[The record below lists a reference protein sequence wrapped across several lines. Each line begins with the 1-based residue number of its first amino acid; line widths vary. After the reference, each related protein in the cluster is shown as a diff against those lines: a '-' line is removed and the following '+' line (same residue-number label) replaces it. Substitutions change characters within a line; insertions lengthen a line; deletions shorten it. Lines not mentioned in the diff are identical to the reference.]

1 MRMCCDTIPGK
12 VPVGQADGV
21 EIRLHSRMVLLPS
34 ARFIMGSDRHYGEER
49 PAHYRQVDSFWID
62 ATPVTNHDFANFV
75 DATGY
80 LTVAERPLDPALYPG
95 AAPGMLVPGALVFRQ
110 PPGPVDLRDLRN
122 WWAYV
127 AGACWKYPEGA
138 DSDVADR
145 ADHPVVHVA
154 FEDAMA
160 FAEWAGKSLPTEAEW
175 EYAARG
181 GLEDAE
187 FAWGDELTPGGR
199 HMANTWQGAF
209 PWQNLAADGHQRTS
223 PVGSYPANGHGLF
236 DMTGNVWEWT
246 SDWYATRHEPEAGK
260 SCCTPGRSGGAV
272 EGSYDTRQP
281 AIRIPRK
288 VVKGGSFLC
297 SPDYCRRY
305 RPAGRQPQM
314 TDSAMSHLGFRCVR
328 RLDDM
333 KRKFHDR

>member
-1 MRMCCDTIPGK
+1 MYARTDAKPGGLAVDVSRGSEK
-12 VPVGQADGV
+12 TSSEMILVPA
-21 EIRLHSRMVLLPS
+21 
-34 ARFIMGSDRHYGEER
+34 ARFIMGSDSHYPEER
-49 PAHYRQVDSFWID
+49 PAHARHVDAFWID
-62 ATPVTNHDFANFV
+62 PKPVTNDEFARFV
-75 DATGY
+75 ASTGY

-95 AAPGMLVPGALVFRQ
+95 ADPALLVPGALVFC
-110 PPGPVDLRDLRN
+110 PPRRPVDLRDLRN
-122 WWAYV
+122 WWSYV
-127 AGACWKYPEGA
+127 ASACWKVPEGSG
-138 DSDVADR
+138 SDLAGR

-160 FAEWAGKSLPTEAEW
+160 YAEWAGKSLPTEAEW

-181 GLEDAE
+181 GLEGAE
-187 FAWGDELTPGGR
+187 FAWGSELVPGGQ

-209 PWQNLAADGHQRTS
+209 PWQNLATDGHRGTS

-246 SDWYATRHEPEAGK
+246 VDWYATSHQAESGK
-260 SCCTPGRSGGAV
+260 SCCGPDHSGPAV
-272 EGSYDTRQP
+272 EGSYDPRQP
-281 AIRIPRK
+281 SIRIPRK

-314 TDSAMSHLGFRCVR
+314 IDSAMSHLGFRCVR
-328 RLDDM
+328 RLDGM
-333 KRKFHDR
+333 KGNIP